1 MLVIVF
7 EDQLLS
13 GKFRSPP
20 IQMVDFVFL
29 WQMSEMMFD
38 RSLEYS
44 MLLLGGLYAD
54 ITMSDL
60 LESHSIFLAIIS
72 QSQSVTVVMMS
83 MGLLLIF
90 DLIASMT
97 PPNPSFLSLRNN
109 S

>member
-1 MLVIVF
+1 LLVIVF
-7 EDQLLS
+7 EDQLIS

-54 ITMSDL
+54 ITISDL
-60 LESHSIFLAIIS
+60 LESHSIFLGIIS
-72 QSQSVTVVMMS
+72 QSQSVTVVMS
-83 MGLLLIF
+83 MGLLLIV
-90 DLIASMT
+90 DLITSMT
-97 PPNPSFLSLRNN
+97 PPNPSFLSLQNI

>member
-7 EDQLLS
+7 EDQLIS
-13 GKFRSPP
+13 GKFRSP

-44 MLLLGGLYAD
+44 MLLLGGLYGD

-72 QSQSVTVVMMS
+72 QSQSVTVVMS

-90 DLIASMT
+90 DLIVCMT
-97 PPNPSFLSLRNN
+97 PTNPSFLSLRNI

>member
-1 MLVIVF
+1 VF
-7 EDQLLS
+7 
-13 GKFRSPP
+13 
-20 IQMVDFVFL
+20 V
-29 WQMSEMMFD
+29 WQMSEMMFH

-44 MLLLGGLYAD
+44 ILLLGGLYAD

-60 LESHSIFLAIIS
+60 LESHSIFLVIIS
-72 QSQSVTVVMMS
+72 QSQSVTVVMS

-97 PPNPSFLSLRNN
+97 PPNPSFLSLRNI

>member
-1 MLVIVF
+1 LLVIVF
-7 EDQLLS
+7 EDQLIS

-54 ITMSDL
+54 ITISDL
-60 LESHSIFLAIIS
+60 LESHSIFLGIIS
-72 QSQSVTVVMMS
+72 QSQSVTVVMS
-83 MGLLLIF
+83 MGLLLIV
-90 DLIASMT
+90 DLITSMT
-97 PPNPSFLSLRNN
+97 PPNPSFLSLRNI

>member
-7 EDQLLS
+7 EDQLIS

-54 ITMSDL
+54 ITISDL
-60 LESHSIFLAIIS
+60 LESHSIFLGIIS
-72 QSQSVTVVMMS
+72 QSQSVTVVMS
-83 MGLLLIF
+83 MGLLLIV
-90 DLIASMT
+90 DLITSMT
-97 PPNPSFLSLRNN
+97 PPNPSFLSLQNI